1 MAKLLKS
8 VFSTI
13 LVCCAGDSAAAQIA
27 APSIASLLPDVSAIS
42 PANAAGV
49 LQYCVQHQLVSST
62 AIEPVLSPLTSKKD
76 IKASPLYSDG
86 KQGRIVAGGK
96 SVCQTER
103 VGSSSPVYINAEE
116 RAGRNLP
123 NVIRR
128 EHQPWSQFM
137 PQSNIGLDRTR
148 SLVVR

>member
-96 SVCQTER
+96 TFSLGQANGYMRSQVC
-103 VGSSSPVYINAEE
+103 
-116 RAGRNLP
+116 
-123 NVIRR
+123 
-128 EHQPWSQFM
+128 
-137 PQSNIGLDRTR
+137 D
-148 SLVVR
+148 LVFRQAARFK